1 MSQPETF
8 NSVVDSIAIAAMRNA
23 TDTSAASRE
32 RIVDDYLEDT
42 SLKRVE
48 RKAIVLDK
56 CYTLYE
62 NIDKSDPYAKRFKDI
77 SLDIADE
84 LVKRKTRKSASSS
97 LVAP

>member
-56 CYTLYE
+56 CYALYE
-62 NIDKSDPYAKRFKDI
+62 NIDKSDPHAKRFKDI
-77 SLDIADE
+77 SLEIADE
-84 LVKRKTRKSASSS
+84 LVKRKTRRSASTT
-97 LVAP
+97 P